1 MLLKLRSD
9 MKAAMKAKDTN
20 RLNVLKALLAETANA
35 SKTSSPIKSDIQL
48 LSLMRKR
55 AAASRSAAE
64 EFSAANRDDLR
75 DKEVA
80 QVAVLEEYAS
90 CVDTVGEGEITRIT
104 AEVIGRMRTEGLDVN
119 IGTVLKALVGPGG
132 ELDGKPV
139 EKGEVAKIVRASL

>member
-1 MLLKLRSD
+1 
-9 MKAAMKAKDTN
+9 
-20 RLNVLKALLAETANA
+20 
-35 SKTSSPIKSDIQL
+35 
-48 LSLMRKR
+48 MRKR